1 MELKNL
7 SITDFMAKTA
17 SMDPV
22 PGGGSVSALCGALAG
37 ALAEMVTGLTIGRKK
52 YADAEEEMRQIAPR
66 MAAAKDAFL
75 DFIDKDAAAYDEV
88 FAAFKMPK
96 ETDEEKAVRAEAIQK
111 STLHAAMV
119 PLEVAKRAV
128 AIMDDI
134 HAVALRGNQNAV
146 TDSCVA
152 MMCARTATFGAILNV
167 MINLQ
172 GLNDQDTVV
181 RLTDECARLRATAA
195 DKEITLL
202 NHVNLLP

>member
-172 GLNDQDTVV
+172 GLNDQDTV
-181 RLTDECARLRATAA
+181 
-195 DKEITLL
+195 
-202 NHVNLLP
+202 